1 MDYTSHAESLSDS
14 WCAVSSRT
22 FEKPGEPFFDRFR
35 SRETVTSIEQTRRL
49 CSRGVPKTRWV
60 FRFPNRCKSLPC
72 PLSLFDCVKLK
83 SSTTVNSCCAWNS
96 SLSLCFHGPGLPQ
109 GGSRVE

>member
-35 SRETVTSIEQTRRL
+35 SRETVTSIEDNPAL
-49 CSRGVPKTRWV
+49 V
-60 FRFPNRCKSLPC
+60 L
-72 PLSLFDCVKLK
+72 
-83 SSTTVNSCCAWNS
+83 
-96 SLSLCFHGPGLPQ
+96 
-109 GGSRVE
+109 